1 MNHITSFNIENL
13 KNSFDTL
20 ILNIISDKIVNFLN
34 LNISLCNLTG
44 KLLYSIYFKPTN
56 VFSYLLTTSNH
67 PKHIFKNI
75 PYGMFLT
82 IRRICT
88 NFSDFLY
95 FSRKLH
101 FHMLKR
107 GYDGKILQKV
117 ANSVGKLNR
126 DQLLPY
132 KIRDKS
138 NIFNNNFLFKIPFEM
153 NLDNDILDLNSL
165 FRSCINTN
173 SKISN
178 FKLKII
184 YSKQFSVGDIFINS
198 FKDVNFKFNFK
209 KCNLPKCLTCFFME
223 KNNIKMLRNFPLIMK
238 SNSNCKS
245 SCIYLISCKRCND
258 YFYVGQTNCIR
269 DRFYRHIRDIT
280 KFVKFKV
287 FSSVSTHFNLNNH
300 DIFRDLSIFIIK
312 SFDYN
317 HKERDFQ
324 KELNVRLA
332 NENYYMYLL
341 KTMNFN
347 LMNDDFQKLS
357 NLQFSKCLDIIK

>member
-1 MNHITSFNIENL
+1 VYRKFGIAMGTICAPSVANIYVYCLEKFFLEKYKEHIFLYVRFIDDIFVITSFNFNIENL

-44 KLLYSIYFKPTN
+44 KLIYSIYIKPTN

-75 PYGMFLT
+75 PYGLFLT

-101 FHMLKR
+101 FHLLKR
-107 GYDGKILQKV
+107 GYEGKILQKV

-132 KIRDKS
+132 KIREKS

-153 NLDNDILDLNSL
+153 NLDNDVLDLNSL

-173 SKISN
+173 SKIAN

-184 YSKQFSVGDIFINS
+184 YSKQLSVGGIFINS

-209 KCNLPKCLTCFFME
+209 KCNFPKCLMFF
-223 KNNIKMLRNFPLIMK
+223 
-238 SNSNCKS
+238 
-245 SCIYLISCKRCND
+245 Y
-258 YFYVGQTNCIR
+258 G
-269 DRFYRHIRDIT
+269 T
-280 KFVKFKV
+280 K
-287 FSSVSTHFNLNNH
+287 
-300 DIFRDLSIFIIK
+300 
-312 SFDYN
+312 
-317 HKERDFQ
+317 
-324 KELNVRLA
+324 
-332 NENYYMYLL
+332 
-341 KTMNFN
+341 
-347 LMNDDFQKLS
+347 
-357 NLQFSKCLDIIK
+357 